1 MKFVD
6 IGCGFGG
13 LLVKLAVAFP
23 NDLAVGFEIRDK
35 VSQYVKERCTALRR
49 TSAGCYSNIS
59 CIRSNSMKYL
69 PNFFR
74 KGALQ
79 KLFFLFPDP
88 HFKTANHR
96 RRIIQRN
103 LIAEYAYLLSIGG
116 VLYTVTDVEELGTW
130 MSNKLIA
137 HRCFQRLTASELEH
151 DPIIAIITNQTEEG
165 RKVQR
170 NEGTVYVNVFERV
183 AGPG

>member
-1 MKFVD
+1 
-6 IGCGFGG
+6 
-13 LLVKLAVAFP
+13 
-23 NDLAVGFEIRDK
+23 
-35 VSQYVKERCTALRR
+35 
-49 TSAGCYSNIS
+49 
-59 CIRSNSMKYL
+59 MKYL

-116 VLYTVTDVEELGTW
+116 VLYTVSDVEELGTW